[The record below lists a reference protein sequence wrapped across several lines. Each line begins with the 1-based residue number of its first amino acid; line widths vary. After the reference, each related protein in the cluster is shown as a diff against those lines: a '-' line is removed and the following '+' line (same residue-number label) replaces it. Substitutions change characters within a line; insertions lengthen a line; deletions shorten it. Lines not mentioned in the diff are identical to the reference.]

1 MTVYT
6 QKVNQGTGWR
16 SQRKAAEATTATTT
30 MEDGEGGENILET
43 ASGRRG
49 QGVIGRPRGS
59 KRTTGPRTAK
69 GGLFRDYRPQLW
81 DTPGA
86 DIRAG
91 ATTPESWD
99 QLDGGGGGGVSDD
112 RQTSNNI
119 AASPLRAASA
129 SPIPPPP
136 PFRPA
141 RSVHVNGDEEE
152 ATPDPVLAPQL
163 ALASGEIVFP
173 ADDVEMVDDDV

>member
-16 SQRKAAEATTATTT
+16 SQRKAAEATTTTT
-30 MEDGEGGENILET
+30 MEDAEGGENILET

-49 QGVIGRPRGS
+49 KGVIGRPRGS
-59 KRTTGPRTAK
+59 KRTKGPRTAK

-99 QLDGGGGGGVSDD
+99 QLDGGGGGGGVSDD

-119 AASPLRAASA
+119 APSPLRAASA

-136 PFRPA
+136 FRPA
-141 RSVHVNGDEEE
+141 RSVHVNGEEE
-152 ATPDPVLAPQL
+152 ATPNSVLAPQL
-163 ALASGEIVFP
+163 ALASGEENVFP
-173 ADDVEMVDDDV
+173 ADDVEMVDDYV